1 MIQKDDFKKQAINDL
16 LQSNTVKYVLYGVVA
31 IALIYVGGIVMKV
44 VGNTANSYKF
54 MSNALK
60 Q

>member
-1 MIQKDDFKKQAINDL
+1 MKSKDYQMELFDSILKSKPI
-16 LQSNTVKYVLYGVVA
+16 KYVLYGISA

>member
-1 MIQKDDFKKQAINDL
+1 MKNKTQNQLINDL
-16 LQSNTVKYVLYGVVA
+16 LQSNTVKYVLYGIGG

-44 VGNTANSYKF
+44 VGNTAISYKF

>member
-1 MIQKDDFKKQAINDL
+1 MIEEKKNKIQEYMNEEYIEYTLWAAGAL
-16 LQSNTVKYVLYGVVA
+16 L
-31 IALIYVGGIVMKV
+31 LIYVSGIAMKV

-54 MSNALK
+54 MSNTLK

>member
-1 MIQKDDFKKQAINDL
+1 MMQEKKNKIQEYMNEEYIEYTLWAAGAL
-16 LQSNTVKYVLYGVVA
+16 L
-31 IALIYVGGIVMKV
+31 LIYVSGIAMKV

>member
-1 MIQKDDFKKQAINDL
+1 MKTKEDFQKQAVKEILSSDY
-16 LQSNTVKYVLYGVVA
+16 VKYALYGVGA
-31 IALIYVGGIVMKV
+31 ITIIYLSGIVMKV

>member
-1 MIQKDDFKKQAINDL
+1 MIQEKKNKIQEYMNEEYIEYTLWAAGAL
-16 LQSNTVKYVLYGVVA
+16 L
-31 IALIYVGGIVMKV
+31 LIYVSGIAMKV

>member
-1 MIQKDDFKKQAINDL
+1 MKSKNHQMELFDSILKSKTI
-16 LQSNTVKYVLYGVVA
+16 KYVLYGIGA
-31 IALIYVGGIVMKV
+31 IALIYVSGIVMKV
-44 VGNTANSYKF
+44 VGSTANSYKF

>member
-1 MIQKDDFKKQAINDL
+1 MIEEKKNKIQEYMNEEYIEYTLWAAGAL
-16 LQSNTVKYVLYGVVA
+16 L
-31 IALIYVGGIVMKV
+31 LIYVSGIAMKV

>member
-1 MIQKDDFKKQAINDL
+1 MQTKEDFQKQA
-16 LQSNTVKYVLYGVVA
+16 VKEILSSDYVRFTLYGVGA
-31 IALIYVGGIVMKV
+31 IALVYVSGIIMKV
-44 VGNTANSYKF
+44 VGNTANSYNF

>member
-1 MIQKDDFKKQAINDL
+1 MIEPKKNKIQEYMNEEYIEYTLWAAGAL
-16 LQSNTVKYVLYGVVA
+16 L
-31 IALIYVGGIVMKV
+31 LIYVSGIAMKV

>member
-1 MIQKDDFKKQAINDL
+1 MKNKTQNQLINDL
-16 LQSNTVKYVLYGVVA
+16 LQSSTVKYVLYGIGA
-31 IALIYVGGIVMKV
+31 IALIYVSGIVMKV

-54 MSNALK
+54 MSNALN

>member
-1 MIQKDDFKKQAINDL
+1 MIQEKKNKIQEYMNEEYIEYTLWAAGAL
-16 LQSNTVKYVLYGVVA
+16 L
-31 IALIYVGGIVMKV
+31 LIYVSGIVMRV

-54 MSNALK
+54 MANSIK